1 MFRKILVG
9 VDGSEHGFKAAGV
22 AGELA
27 RQMKSDIVM
36 VVVSF
41 EEVPRYLGD
50 SHLQDLIAARM
61 TQADQVIRQAVE
73 TLGAVPGEMRTEVL
87 EGPPAE
93 AILAI
98 ADSREVDLIV
108 MGTRGLGR
116 LAGLLLGSQSQ
127 KVAAHASCPVLLV
140 R

>member
-1 MFRKILVG
+1 MFKRILVG
-9 VDGSEHGFKAAGV
+9 VDGSEHGYKAAKV

-27 RQMKSDIVM
+27 RHMGADLW

-50 SHLQDLIAARM
+50 SHLRELM
-61 TQADQVIRQAVE
+61 TERIRQAHDILRRAQE
-73 TLGAVPGEMRTEVL
+73 FIGAIPGTLTPEVL

-93 AILAI
+93 AILTA
-98 ADSREVDLIV
+98 ADARNVDLIV

-127 KVAAHASCPVLLV
+127 KVAAHAKCPVLLV

>member
-1 MFRKILVG
+1 VFRKILVG

-27 RQMKSDIVM
+27 RQIKSDLVL
-36 VVVSF
+36 VVASF
-41 EEVPRYLGD
+41 DEVPRYLGAG
-50 SHLQDLIAARM
+50 SMQEAIAVRM
-61 TQADQVIRQAVE
+61 TQAQEVIRQAVE
-73 TLGAVPGEMRTEVL
+73 TLGPVHGELATEVL

-93 AILAI
+93 AILAM
-98 ADSREVDLIV
+98 AATSEVDLIV

-127 KVAAHASCPVLLV
+127 KVAAYAKCPVLLV

>member
-9 VDGSEHGFKAAGV
+9 VDGSEHGFRAARV

-27 RQMKSDIVM
+27 RHMETDLL
-36 VVVSF
+36 VVVSSF
-41 EEVPRYLGD
+41 EEVPRYLGGAA
-50 SHLQDLIAARM
+50 LQEVIAARM
-61 TQADQVIRQAVE
+61 NNARAILQQALEVI
-73 TLGAVPGEMRTEVL
+73 GPVPGEVATDIL

-93 AILAI
+93 AILTI
-98 ADSREVDLIV
+98 AEARGVDLIV

-127 KVAAHASCPVLLV
+127 KVAAHAQCPVLLV

>member
-1 MFRKILVG
+1 MFKRILVG
-9 VDGSEHGFKAAGV
+9 VDGSEHGYKAARV

-27 RQMKSDIVM
+27 RYMGADLW

-50 SHLQDLIAARM
+50 SHLRELM
-61 TQADQVIRQAVE
+61 TERIRQAHDILRRAQE
-73 TLGAVPGEMRTEVL
+73 FIGNIPGTLTPEVL

-93 AILAI
+93 AILTA
-98 ADSREVDLIV
+98 ADARNVDLIV

-127 KVAAHASCPVLLV
+127 KVAAHAKCPVLLV

>member
-9 VDGSEHGFKAAGV
+9 VDGSEHGYKAAKV

-27 RQMKSDIVM
+27 RYMQADLW

-50 SHLQDLIAARM
+50 SHLQEAMTAR
-61 TQADQVIRQAVE
+61 IREAHEILRRAQE
-73 TLGAVPGEMRTEVL
+73 NIGTIPGTLTPEVL

-93 AILAI
+93 AILVA
-98 ADSREVDLIV
+98 ADVHGVDLIV

-127 KVAAHASCPVLLV
+127 KVAAHAKCPVLLV